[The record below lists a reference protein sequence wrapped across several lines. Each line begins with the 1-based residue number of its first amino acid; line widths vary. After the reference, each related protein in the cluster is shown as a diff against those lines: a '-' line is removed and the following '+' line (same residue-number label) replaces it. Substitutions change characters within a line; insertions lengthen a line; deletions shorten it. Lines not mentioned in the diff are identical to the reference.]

1 MKTGPLNG
9 SITTYTLVSASAN
22 KEDIR
27 TAKLNTLTM
36 KIYSCDDDG
45 IEYRSVFIVHAFI
58 AFNTNETKLYF
69 SHQR

>member
-27 TAKLNTLTM
+27 TARLNTLTM
-36 KIYSCDDDG
+36 KIYLCYEDG
-45 IEYRSVFIVHAFI
+45 IECPRVYRFQYKRNQIVFFPS
-58 AFNTNETKLYF
+58 TLD
-69 SHQR
+69 